1 MLNPQLK
8 ISESKILKE
17 NCFGKTNNGC
27 LVHSMCPFSPFSW
40 LEHIFKELDLHPN
53 QHILQNTLLCFLSQ
67 VYDRELEMAE
77 GFEQLADF
85 CQTFKLHRGRVQNES
100 EDPSV
105 VGEFKVGSL
114 ITSQLLSTVI
124 SCAHIQSPR
133 GKTFRR
139 RQMNQ
144 WMGVVAYYQS

>member
-8 ISESKILKE
+8 ISESKIKE
-17 NCFGKTNNGC
+17 NCIGKTNNGC

-40 LEHIFKELDLHPN
+40 LRHVFKELDLHAN
-53 QHILQNTLLCFLSQ
+53 HTVYHKIHTLLCFLSQ
-67 VYDRELEMAE
+67 VYDRELEKAE
-77 GFEQLADF
+77 GLEHLADF

-114 ITSQLLSTVI
+114 ITSQLLSTAI
-124 SCAHIQSPR
+124 TCAQIQSPG
-133 GKTFRR
+133 GKTFRC
-139 RQMNQ
+139 RQMKQ
-144 WMGVVAYYQS
+144 WMGVVAY